1 MAPGAAHRVTARPH
15 LACCQGNVNTLKR
28 PAKLSIS
35 VVNDILLA
43 ITLVRPRGLPI
54 RAKRVSFERAA
65 WADRHELGPSVA

>member
-43 ITLVRPRGLPI
+43 ITLVRPRGL
-54 RAKRVSFERAA
+54 RYGQSVCLLNAQRGRTATSS
-65 WADRHELGPSVA
+65 GPV